1 MNQNDSTTL
10 AETSK
15 QRLNTMW
22 DANISIYKNA
32 LLGTAI
38 STIASVGALMA
49 LTAFW
54 GAKMFAKI

>member
-49 LTAFW
+49 LTAF
-54 GAKMFAKI
+54 